1 MPRNP
6 LQLVS
11 CKMTSK
17 RDPLRTLGSALTS
30 ATAISIADLADLPIV
45 ELDVNKAPIFTVLG
59 CAMDDIR
66 SVERRERRRRRRSG
80 ERTKPIY
87 QKLEK
92 RGTKIKTFQKEK
104 QFWKFMELN
113 GSFGLK
119 ERTRETR
126 KRLSQLTTTGV

>member
-1 MPRNP
+1 MRSKLFKNPNCNTKYYESVPSIVPRNP

-11 CKMTSK
+11 CQMTSK

-45 ELDVNKAPIFTVLG
+45 ELNVNKAPIFTVLG
-59 CAMDDIR
+59 CAMDDIT
-66 SVERRERRRRRRSG
+66 SVERRERRRRSG

-92 RGTKIKTFQKEK
+92 RETKIKPFQKRNNF
-104 QFWKFMELN
+104 QNSWN
-113 GSFGLK
+113 
-119 ERTRETR
+119 
-126 KRLSQLTTTGV
+126 